1 MNTYERKTLTTLK
14 ENNFLVRIFCT
25 TTTKQNISENL
36 CDSKNNPGFKNLGF
50 KNNPRFQ
57 KRFS

>member
-14 ENNFLVRIFCT
+14 ENNFLVRIFST

-36 CDSKNNPGFKNLGF
+36 CGPKNNPGFKNLGF

-57 KRFS
+57 KRLS